1 MTYYLYHIPGK
12 KIGITKDLKK
22 RVEEQ
27 QGYDKDEYDIIMQ
40 TDDITKISEYE
51 LFLQKLYG
59 YRVDEVPY
67 NKLKFN
73 KEMKINVTEAT
84 TTFPCPLNKLKGRLM
99 DNIGM
104 QWETEHGELNI
115 TPNTIKWIMK
125 NAKMSMYNSERC
137 YIYNKAFARYYD
149 NNDAYDQYNGK
160 TKSGGLLND
169 NKVCGE
175 PQYALRD
182 CGNCDCETDSQ
193 IEKLKRECNHA
204 YDCGFSD
211 AKSKYTEYQDHDPED
226 YDMPECCNYDNLEN
240 CTTPK
245 GSKHDCVNSGGFNE
259 FDLIRMWANQRGIY
273 EHGDTK
279 TQSLKLVEEVGEICR
294 AILKE
299 DHDEIVDGIGDA
311 VVVLTNLAELQGV
324 TIEKCINVAYNTI
337 AKRSGKMVNGTFK
350 KD

>member
-40 TDDITKISEYE
+40 TDDIAKISEYE
-51 LFLQKLYG
+51 LFLQELYG

-73 KEMKINVTEAT
+73 KMKINVTEAT
-84 TTFPCPLNKLKGRLM
+84 TTFPCPLNKLKGQLM

-104 QWETEHGELNI
+104 KWETEHGELNI

-160 TKSGGLLND
+160 TRYGGLQND

-182 CGNCDCETDSQ
+182 CDNCDCD
-193 IEKLKRECNHA
+193 
-204 YDCGFSD
+204 
-211 AKSKYTEYQDHDPED
+211 EYQSH
-226 YDMPECCNYDNLEN
+226 DMPECCNYGDEP

-245 GSKHDCVNSGGFNE
+245 GSKYTCADKSSHKFTPHTGLND

-299 DHDEIVDGIGDA
+299 DHDEVVDGIGDA

-324 TIEKCINVAYNTI
+324 RIEDCIKAAYKVI
-337 AKRSGKMVNGTFK
+337 AQRSGKMVNGTFK